1 MRALCTALLACLALF
16 LAGSGAEVNKAI
28 TGFIMANESTCDS
41 DCQKLVGL
49 FQKQYSK
56 NWAQRHPGIITAYA
70 ERNCEVVV
78 EVGVARGELA
88 YALLDKVGI
97 REYHAVDPFVGGYDK
112 RDLMS
117 KMLSS
122 MNASKAWG
130 EAVLEVE
137 KPFGGR
143 FRLHQGASEEMVKH
157 FPPSSVDC
165 VFIDGTHTFKG
176 AQLDIQVWTPI
187 LKPGGYYFFD
197 DYSRFFMGVVYAIDG
212 FFGLNKIDLVPINK
226 HNNMMARKP
235 DRDLLLEYPCVCAGI
250 GGAAA
255 NVPADC
261 DDCAGAST
269 EH

>member
-1 MRALCTALLACLALF
+1 
-16 LAGSGAEVNKAI
+16 
-28 TGFIMANESTCDS
+28 
-41 DCQKLVGL
+41 
-49 FQKQYSK
+49 
-56 NWAQRHPGIITAYA
+56 
-70 ERNCEVVV
+70 
-78 EVGVARGELA
+78 
-88 YALLDKVGI
+88 
-97 REYHAVDPFVGGYDK
+97 
-112 RDLMS
+112 
-117 KMLSS
+117 
-122 MNASKAWG
+122 
-130 EAVLEVE
+130 
-137 KPFGGR
+137 
-143 FRLHQGASEEMVKH
+143 
-157 FPPSSVDC
+157 
-165 VFIDGTHTFKG
+165 
-176 AQLDIQVWTPI
+176 WTPI